1 MVIPIQQHP
10 PSISGFPPDLINFTT
25 LLLSPIAAIAIMIK
39 NFDNSFN
46 GANTSALTPIVIHT
60 VVITAA
66 MMKYKMNIGNAL
78 FKLNLFDAESAF
90 PDFAADFARIRD
102 NTSVIGIIASVRVSF
117 TVTAV
122 FSVSLPSFHIL
133 SQVEVSSGDRRSII
147 NSGSG
152 K

>member
-66 MMKYKMNIGNAL
+66 MMKHKMNIGNAL

-90 PDFAADFARIRD
+90 PDFAADFAD
-102 NTSVIGIIASVRVSF
+102 
-117 TVTAV
+117 
-122 FSVSLPSFHIL
+122 
-133 SQVEVSSGDRRSII
+133 
-147 NSGSG
+147 
-152 K
+152 